1 LAPKELHPKIFESKT
16 LASGISLS
24 KDNYENITSRIPRFL
39 RARHERLRANS
50 HRIAF
55 GLSCL
60 GAHVVSGA
68 NFHADCDTGT
78 GDRGRTVSDS
88 GIIGHDLSDAWHERR
103 HR

>member
-1 LAPKELHPKIFESKT
+1 MAPKELHPKIFESKT

-39 RARHERLRANS
+39 RARHERLRTNS
-50 HRIAF
+50 NRIAF

-60 GAHVVSGA
+60 GAHVVSCA

-88 GIIGHDLSDAWHERR
+88 GIIGHDLSDTWHERR